1 MSYRFRPIFDFH
13 SSLTKPPGMLLF
25 KDAISF
31 PQTTA
36 TAIWRLAHQLYD
48 PRNFFLL
55 LFWSI
60 LKSPC
65 PHVEWLLNYFATL
78 EIFIILWPVIL
89 CCYQSVFSYLESC
102 VFICPNISFPCHNL
116 NPNNKKEPHYFYMI
130 NINLM
135 IMTLVKREL

>member
-1 MSYRFRPIFDFH
+1 MFSGFKTPGLPGASALGDFLLKKVLVMSYRFRPIFDFH

-48 PRNFFLL
+48 PSNFFLL

-60 LKSPC
+60 LKPPC

-78 EIFIILWPVIL
+78 EVFIILWPVTL
-89 CCYQSVFSYLESC
+89 CCHQSIFF
-102 VFICPNISFPCHNL
+102 FIAW
-116 NPNNKKEPHYFYMI
+116 
-130 NINLM
+130 
-135 IMTLVKREL
+135 IMRLCLCLPKH